1 MQRREEPTTTTM
13 TEPVTPS
20 GLFSKLP
27 SAFWARKLKADDNGK
42 GSMGDDMP
50 LSPAMST
57 TSESSS
63 AASFDSTAAT
73 RVHAMDDFA
82 ALVMDNNHLDPMAAA
97 DLETIARLA
106 KQNEFLTQLLRKVTA
121 KVSSNRHDMT
131 VQHHRIQD
139 LERALAIATQ
149 APPTHEISCQ
159 TDLDMESLDQLNANR
174 EANEAM
180 AWQLKIANAKVTSL
194 SKCLQTERADH
205 DAKMADQARIIF
217 QLEQQLNQFASAP
230 MPPPSSKAIVLHTNA
245 RSNHASV
252 AVIPADSV
260 GYIQELH
267 SILATFL
274 RQTIGVDIMS
284 FSTKAGLMDLGMLKA
299 HLKSTTFASRQS
311 TPPPP
316 PSQKHLVELDSIQ
329 DRVLARMEAARVF
342 LATFASSPMAAED
355 NYDLFGEASA
365 SSTTS

>member
-1 MQRREEPTTTTM
+1 MQRREELATTL
-13 TEPVTPS
+13 TEPGTPS

-27 SAFWARKLKADDNGK
+27 SAFWARKLKTDDGGK
-42 GSMGDDMP
+42 GICMDDDSP

-73 RVHAMDDFA
+73 RVHAMDDLS
-82 ALVMDNNHLDPMAAA
+82 ALDNNRLDPMASA

-106 KQNEFLTQLLRKVTA
+106 KQNAFLTQLLRKVTA

-139 LERALAIATQ
+139 LERALAVATQ
-149 APPTHEISCQ
+149 SPPTHEMSCQ
-159 TDLDMESLDQLNANR
+159 TDLDMER
-174 EANEAM
+174 HEAM

-194 SKCLQTERADH
+194 SKCAH
-205 DAKMADQARIIF
+205 HF
-217 QLEQQLNQFASAP
+217 QLEQQLNQFANAP
-230 MPPPSSKAIVLHTNA
+230 MPPPSSSSSKEIVLHK
-245 RSNHASV
+245 SNGSSSA
-252 AVIPADSV
+252 AIPAESV

-267 SILATFL
+267 GILATFL
-274 RQTIGVDIMS
+274 RQTIGVDIKT

-299 HLKSTTFASRQS
+299 HLKSTTFASRQ
-311 TPPPP
+311 PPPP

-342 LATFASSPMAAED
+342 LATFASSHMEAED

-365 SSTTS
+365 SLATS